1 MNSSFYN
8 GISGAKTSQFYMDV
22 IGNNI
27 SNVNTNGFKGS
38 TPEVSSL
45 FSSILVGTYNSYSN
59 GVGMGA
65 QSFNTALDMSQEILQ
80 NTDNTFDLALGS
92 EGWFGVQGADG
103 NTYYTRAGSFS
114 LDGSGNLVDGDGNYL
129 LATLGNNIAVT
140 NVDADTLAQFGQ
152 YYSNGTLT
160 SVTPYAITELND
172 VALGTIG
179 SQGIVNLPKI
189 LYYPPVATTEASY
202 SANLDPTITTDAV
215 TLDLNSAD
223 YPSSVLANTT
233 SKTLTLNG
241 TITNTITTQTPQK
254 GDIVDVTLK
263 DASGKTLLLTATLD
277 ENLAWSIS
285 DYDVSS
291 YDLSSA
297 FTVTSATLQTEQE
310 IATEKNFST
319 TIIGADG
326 DKDILDMTFT
336 KVIPQTSTETV
347 WNAVVNIYS
356 FYETYDASKTYDTT
370 QYYIDTT
377 ANKVYEIVDS
387 QTGAL
392 TFNGNGSLASNTI
405 PTLNNG
411 GSALTLNL
419 GTVGQYDGMVSN
431 VNIDKSNS
439 SSSNGTLEGFLT
451 GYDVDTNGNIIAS
464 FSNGKSSSVAKIA
477 VYHFQNDQGLTS
489 LSSNLFSESSNSGK
503 AFFYTDDN
511 GESFLGSKVYSH
523 KLEGSNVNLA
533 TALTELI
540 IVQKAFDA
548 SAKSI
553 TTSDELLK
561 NAINMKA

>member
-65 QSFNTALDMSQEILQ
+65 QSFTAALDMSQGILQ
-80 NTDNTFDLALGS
+80 NTDNTFDLALES

-114 LDGSGNLVDGDGNYL
+114 LDGNGNLVDGDGNYL
-129 LATLGNNIAVT
+129 LATLGNNIAT
-140 NVDADTLAQFGQ
+140 TALDADTLAKFGQ

-160 SVTPYAITELND
+160 SVSPYAITELND

-179 SQGIVNLPKI
+179 NQGIVNLPKI
-189 LYYPPVATTEASY
+189 LYYPPVATTQASY
-202 SANLDPTITTDAV
+202 SANLDPTSSVGDVTLNLDTTDYP
-215 TLDLNSAD
+215 TISLDTTAKILSL
-223 YPSSVLANTT
+223 SGSIANTT
-233 SKTLTLNG
+233 AALN
-241 TITNTITTQTPQK
+241 PQK
-254 GDIVDVTLK
+254 GDIVNVTLR
-263 DASGKTLLLTATLD
+263 DASGNSLSLTAELD
-277 ENLAWSIS
+277 ANLAWSITNH
-285 DYDVSS
+285 DVSA
-291 YDLSSA
+291 YDLSSG
-297 FTVTSATLQTEQE
+297 FTVTATTLQTEQE
-310 IATEKNFST
+310 IATQKHFSMN
-319 TIIGADG
+319 IIGPDG
-326 DKDILDMTFT
+326 DKDIVDMTYT
-336 KVIPQTSTETV
+336 KVVPQTSTETV
-347 WNAVVNIYS
+347 WNAAVNIYS

-377 ANKVYEIVDS
+377 ANKVYEIVDT
-387 QTGAL
+387 QTGTL
-392 TFNGNGSLASNTI
+392 TFNGDGSLASNTL

-411 GSALTLNL
+411 GSALSLNL
-419 GTVGQYDGMVSN
+419 GTVGGYDGMVSN
-431 VNIDKSNS
+431 VNLDKSNS

-464 FSNGKSSSVAKIA
+464 FSNGKSSSVAKIS
-477 VYHFQNDQGLTS
+477 VYHFQNDQGLMAE
-489 LSSNLFSESSNSGK
+489 SSNLFSESANSGK
-503 AFFYTDDN
+503 AFFYADEN
-511 GESFLGSKVYSH
+511 GESFLGSKIYS
-523 KLEGSNVNLA
+523 KRLEGSNVSLA

>member
-65 QSFNTALDMSQEILQ
+65 QSFNTALDMSQGILQ

-114 LDGSGNLVDGDGNYL
+114 LDASGNLVDGDGNYL

-189 LYYPPVATTEASY
+189 LYYPPVASSEASY
-202 SANLDPTITTDAV
+202 SANLDPTINVGDV
-215 TLDLNSAD
+215 TLNLDNAD
-223 YPSSVLANTT
+223 YPTMALNTTAKTLSLSGNIANTT
-233 SKTLTLNG
+233 AALN
-241 TITNTITTQTPQK
+241 PQK
-254 GDIVDVTLK
+254 GDIVSVTLR
-263 DASGKTLLLTATLD
+263 DSSGNSLSLTAELD

-285 DYDVSS
+285 DHDVNA
-291 YDLSSA
+291 YDLSSG
-297 FTVTSATLQTEQE
+297 FTITSATLQTEQE

-326 DKDILDMTFT
+326 DKDILDMIYT
-336 KVIPQTSTETV
+336 KVVPQTSTETV

-477 VYHFQNDQGLTS
+477 VYHFQNDQGLMAE
-489 LSSNLFSESSNSGK
+489 SSNLFSESSNSGQ
-503 AFFYTDDN
+503 AFFYADEN
-511 GESFLGSKVYSH
+511 GESFLGSKIYS
-523 KLEGSNVNLA
+523 KRLEGSNVSLA

>member
-8 GISGAKTSQFYMDV
+8 GVSGTKTSQFYMDV

-65 QSFNTALDMSQEILQ
+65 QSFNTALDMSQGILQ

-189 LYYPPVATTEASY
+189 LYYPPVASSEASY
-202 SANLDPTITTDAV
+202 SANLDPTINVGDV
-215 TLDLNSAD
+215 TLNLDNAD
-223 YPSSVLANTT
+223 YPTMALNTTAKTLSLSGNIANTT
-233 SKTLTLNG
+233 AALN
-241 TITNTITTQTPQK
+241 PQK
-254 GDIVDVTLK
+254 GDIVSVTLR
-263 DASGKTLLLTATLD
+263 DSSGNSLSLTAELD

-285 DYDVSS
+285 DHDVNA
-291 YDLSSA
+291 YDLSSG
-297 FTVTSATLQTEQE
+297 FTITSATLQTEQE

-326 DKDILDMTFT
+326 DKDILDMTYT
-336 KVIPQTSTETV
+336 KVVPQTSTETV

-477 VYHFQNDQGLTS
+477 VYHFQNDQGLMAE
-489 LSSNLFSESSNSGK
+489 SSNLFSESSNSGQ
-503 AFFYTDDN
+503 AFFYADEN
-511 GESFLGSKVYSH
+511 GESFLGSKIYS
-523 KLEGSNVNLA
+523 KRLEGSNVSLA

>member
-65 QSFNTALDMSQEILQ
+65 QSFNTALDMSQGILQ

-202 SANLDPTITTDAV
+202 SANLDPTINVGDV
-215 TLDLNSAD
+215 TLNLDNAD
-223 YPSSVLANTT
+223 YPTMALNTTAKTLSLSGNIANTT
-233 SKTLTLNG
+233 AALN
-241 TITNTITTQTPQK
+241 PQK
-254 GDIVDVTLK
+254 GDIVSVTLR
-263 DASGKTLLLTATLD
+263 DSSGNSLSLTAELD

-285 DYDVSS
+285 DHDVNA
-291 YDLSSA
+291 YDLSSG
-297 FTVTSATLQTEQE
+297 FTITSATLQTEQE

-326 DKDILDMTFT
+326 DKDILDMTYT
-336 KVIPQTSTETV
+336 KVVPQTSTETV

-477 VYHFQNDQGLTS
+477 VYHFQNDQGLMAE
-489 LSSNLFSESSNSGK
+489 SSNLFSESSNSGQ
-503 AFFYTDDN
+503 AFFYADEN
-511 GESFLGSKVYSH
+511 GESFLGSKIYS
-523 KLEGSNVNLA
+523 KRLEGSNISLA

>member
-8 GISGAKTSQFYMDV
+8 GVSGTKTSQFYMDV

-65 QSFNTALDMSQEILQ
+65 QSFNTALDMSQGILQ
-80 NTDNTFDLALGS
+80 NTDNTFDLALEN

-129 LATLGNNIAVT
+129 LATLGNNIATT

-160 SVTPYAITELND
+160 SVTPYAITELSD

-179 SQGIVNLPKI
+179 SQGVVNLPKI
-189 LYYPPVATTEASY
+189 LYYPPVATTQASY
-202 SANLDPTITTDAV
+202 SANLDPTSSVGDV
-215 TLDLNSAD
+215 TLNLDNAD
-223 YPSSVLANTT
+223 YPTITLDTT
-233 SKTLTLNG
+233 AKTLSLSG
-241 TITNTITTQTPQK
+241 SITNTTTALNPQK
-254 GDIVDVTLK
+254 GDIVSVTLR
-263 DASGKTLLLTATLD
+263 DASGNSLSLTAELD

-285 DYDVSS
+285 DHDVNS
-291 YDLSSA
+291 YNLSGG
-297 FTVTSATLQTEQE
+297 FTITSATLQTEQE
-310 IATEKNFST
+310 IAIEKNFST

-326 DKDILDMTFT
+326 DKDILDMTYT
-336 KVIPQTSTETV
+336 KVVPQTSTETV
-347 WNAVVNIYS
+347 WNTVVNIYS

-377 ANKVYEIVDS
+377 ANKVYEIVNT
-387 QTGAL
+387 QTGTL
-392 TFNGNGSLASNTI
+392 TFNGDGSLASNTL

-419 GTVGQYDGMVSN
+419 GTVGGYDGMVSN
-431 VNIDKSNS
+431 VNLDKSNS

-451 GYDVDTNGNIIAS
+451 GYNVDTNGNIIAS

-477 VYHFQNDQGLTS
+477 VYHFQNDQGLMAE
-489 LSSNLFSESSNSGK
+489 SSNLFSESSNSGK

-511 GESFLGSKVYSH
+511 GESFLGSKIYSK
-523 KLEGSNVNLA
+523 KLEGSNVSLA

>member
-8 GISGAKTSQFYMDV
+8 GVSGTKTSQFYMDV

-65 QSFNTALDMSQEILQ
+65 QSFNTALDMSQGILQ

-189 LYYPPVATTEASY
+189 LYYPPVASSEASY
-202 SANLDPTITTDAV
+202 SANLDPTINVGDV
-215 TLDLNSAD
+215 TLNLDNAD
-223 YPSSVLANTT
+223 YPTMALNTTAKTLSLSGNIANTT
-233 SKTLTLNG
+233 AALN
-241 TITNTITTQTPQK
+241 PQK
-254 GDIVDVTLK
+254 GDIVSVTLR
-263 DASGKTLLLTATLD
+263 DSSGNSLSLTAELD

-285 DYDVSS
+285 DHDVNA
-291 YDLSSA
+291 YDLSSG
-297 FTVTSATLQTEQE
+297 FTITSATLQTEQE

-326 DKDILDMTFT
+326 DKDILDMTYT
-336 KVIPQTSTETV
+336 KVVPQTSTETV

-356 FYETYDASKTYDTT
+356 FNETYDASKTYDTT

-387 QTGAL
+387 QTGTL
-392 TFNGNGSLASNTI
+392 TFNGDGSLASNTI

-419 GTVGQYDGMVSN
+419 GTVGGYDGMVSN

-477 VYHFQNDQGLTS
+477 VYHFQNDQGLMAE
-489 LSSNLFSESSNSGK
+489 SSNLFSESSNSGQ
-503 AFFYTDDN
+503 AFFYADEN
-511 GESFLGSKVYSH
+511 GESFLGSKIYS
-523 KLEGSNVNLA
+523 KRLEGSNVSLA

>member
-65 QSFNTALDMSQEILQ
+65 QSFTTALDMSQGTLQ

-114 LDGSGNLVDGDGNYL
+114 LDASGNLVDGDGNYL
-129 LATLGNNIAVT
+129 LATLGNNMAT
-140 NVDADTLAQFGQ
+140 TALDADTLAKFGQ
-152 YYSNGTLT
+152 YYSNGTVT

-179 SQGIVNLPKI
+179 SQGIINLPKI

-202 SANLDPTITTDAV
+202 SANLDPTITVDNV
-215 TLDLNSAD
+215 TLSLDTAD
-223 YPSSVLANTT
+223 YPTQTLDTTAKTLSLSGSVANTT
-233 SKTLTLNG
+233 AALN
-241 TITNTITTQTPQK
+241 PQK
-254 GDIVDVTLK
+254 GDIVNVTLQ
-263 DASGKTLLLTATLD
+263 DASGNKLSLTAELD
-277 ENLAWSIS
+277 ENLAWSIN
-285 DYDVSS
+285 DYDVSA
-291 YDLSSA
+291 YDLSSG

-310 IATEKNFST
+310 VATEKNFSMS
-319 TIIGADG
+319 IIGPDG

-336 KVIPQTSTETV
+336 KVVPQTSTETT

-356 FYETYDASKTYDTT
+356 FYETYDSSKTYDTT

-377 ANKVYEIVDS
+377 ANKVYEIVDT

-392 TFNGNGSLASNTI
+392 TFNGDGSLASNTI

-411 GSALTLNL
+411 GSALTLDL
-419 GTVGQYDGMVSN
+419 GTVGEYDGMVSN
-431 VNIDKSNS
+431 ANIDKSNT

-477 VYHFQNDQGLTS
+477 VYHFQNDQGLMAE
-489 LSSNLFSESSNSGK
+489 SSNLFSESSNSGK

-511 GESFLGSKVYSH
+511 GESFLGSKIYSH
-523 KLEGSNVNLA
+523 KLEGSNVSLA